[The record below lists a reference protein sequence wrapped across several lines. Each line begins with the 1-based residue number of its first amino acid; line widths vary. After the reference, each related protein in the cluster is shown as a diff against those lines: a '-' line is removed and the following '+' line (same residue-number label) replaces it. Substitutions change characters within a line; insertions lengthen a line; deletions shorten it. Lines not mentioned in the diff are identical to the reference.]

1 MTAITLRSGTSSP
14 LTHAQVDAN
23 FTNLKNDKCGTTTAN
38 DGETNAAQ
46 TGDAKTTTVASVGN
60 KKYGTITMDDASL
73 GAHTAVSF
81 DFTNTSIAATDL
93 VVLNHDSGGT
103 LGNYALNARAEAGKV
118 TISITNLTASALEDA
133 VVLRFAVIKAT
144 ASFTG

>member
-1 MTAITLRSGTSSP
+1 MSTIVTRAGKGSP
-14 LTHAQVDAN
+14 LTHTEVDAN
-23 FTNLKNDKCGTTTAN
+23 FTNLKDDKCGTTTAG
-38 DGETNAAQ
+38 DGETNTAQ
-46 TGDAKTTTVASVGN
+46 TGNEKITTVASVGN

-73 GAHTAVSF
+73 PAHTAVSF

-118 TISITNLTASALEDA
+118 TISITNLTAAALEDA

-144 ASFTG
+144 AG

>member
-1 MTAITLRSGTSSP
+1 MTAITLRSASSTP
-14 LTHAQVDAN
+14 LTHQNVDDN
-23 FTNLKNDKCGTTTAN
+23 FTHLKDDKCGTTTAN

-46 TGDAKTTTVASVGN
+46 TGGVKTTTVESIGN

-73 GAHTAVSF
+73 AAHTAVSF